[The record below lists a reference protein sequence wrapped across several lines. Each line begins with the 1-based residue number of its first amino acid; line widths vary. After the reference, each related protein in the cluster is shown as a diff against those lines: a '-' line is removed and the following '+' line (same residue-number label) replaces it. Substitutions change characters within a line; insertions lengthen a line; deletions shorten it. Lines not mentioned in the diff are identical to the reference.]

1 MTNPA
6 SSGGAGTVFEAKV
19 GASYLLSM
27 LLEVEA
33 RGLPGCRIES
43 VRLQRAEEG
52 FPLDDIVVHGVSR
65 EGVTASIEIQV
76 KRTLTFTASANE
88 FKNVVRQI
96 GAAFSRENL
105 GLSQHGFGIAIGRT
119 RQSKEPFYQ
128 DVLKWARNL
137 EDAVAFRSRVER
149 PGAANDAMRNFVAVF
164 SANLLEAGFA
174 SDDDTV
180 WRILRRTQ
188 ILQFDFDSEASATNE
203 SMRDR
208 SLRALNGSDAGD
220 ALNLWSRLTTLALDM
235 ASVGGSRTRAEL
247 VEELQTSFRLAGS
260 RSNAH
265 AMEVLFEE
273 SERAIAGFDN
283 TVGGITLERE
293 SRMDTIREALEQS
306 RYIEIRGDSG
316 VGKSG
321 LLHGLAASL
330 QSEARFLVF
339 TPNRV
344 IERGWLSLK
353 TTIAYDGDGRDL
365 MNELSLSGAGI
376 LFVDNLDFYS
386 PTEQE
391 TIKDLLIFAARHP
404 TMRVVATARTDFG
417 QVEPTWI
424 PREALTRF
432 GPAVTLQLSELDES
446 ELDELRLAAPTLRS
460 LLSDSHPAKKIV
472 RNLFRLS
479 RLSARRVDDPWPAT
493 ETQMARQWWE
503 TADGHVDSEL
513 RERARVLGKLARHF
527 LFSSEPFDSSTET
540 SGIIDALL
548 RSGSLREFGRDRIT
562 FRHDVLREWAIAN
575 LLYEERGFESVPD
588 LSVRTNPDQARGA
601 ELAARMAL
609 EDTEGISRWK
619 DLIGSLATSHET
631 WRRAV
636 ILAAVRS
643 EDSVRA
649 MITASLALL
658 ENDGALLRELIR
670 YVLAVEFES
679 GSQRLRD
686 AGITLGKIP
695 DGWKVPRGRSAGS
708 LIVWLTN
715 VVSYLPVPA
724 IPEVVKLFSAYIMGV
739 VGSDW
744 LTARLLPL
752 LLDWLL
758 LIEGEHDADPYGF
771 RNQIFGGKLS
781 QAEIKI
787 IEDECRTTFLFFC
800 KRTPDLAVRY
810 LLSFAGREHRDEIRI
825 DVLKTKG
832 SLPQAAPKEFADFAL
847 ETLIPEKEPRRRRN
861 HDYLPDRP
869 FEFIDIKFT
878 PSSPSQGPFLDLL
891 IHAPSEGLRLVRG
904 ILLHAIS
911 FDRGD
916 NEDTNA
922 IVVYRGGDSEA
933 YKWAEFYTWSRD
945 YGSSS
950 GLVVSALMA
959 LEAWGHRRIEEG
971 EDIETVITDVS
982 GSLQNC
988 ERSSAQLLVVTDILV
1003 SHWPASASAA
1013 IPFVGCPQLL
1023 CLDRTRPGSDNFE
1036 FPDLFGLKDIQT
1048 EPLGLVSTQDLKR
1061 RPSRRASLYDLLAP
1075 YTFHNEEYRPKL
1087 VNTLTLASERLG
1099 LPEKDSDLGDP
1110 RMMAIHALNVLN
1122 RTNWSE
1128 LKDENG
1134 SPTGKFEY
1142 RAPQAERQQMEPI
1155 QKEAAPR
1162 LEEHSLR
1169 TAILNELYVT
1179 PETTEEF
1186 LTVSLDWAK
1195 KHESVLDSK
1204 PDFDWD
1210 GNYSTML
1217 EAVVTVATLMA
1228 RSGSAEL
1235 LEKEGAWIR
1244 SIFDKAYG
1252 GRIDPVFSQREGLKF
1267 NPQAIAFVGQS
1278 FLLERSRQQDDDA
1291 RLLRFVASASYA
1303 PAHGYRAILALLF
1316 RLNVRWLPSIMRCAF
1331 EASVL
1336 VVESWNDSEEEK
1348 LAHRVAFDARI
1359 TARIDTELAWL
1370 RGQGSEPGWP
1380 KFPLKRATPRRRGI
1394 GRKPVEATAIANAD
1408 EVQERVNYHLAALW
1422 LGQHQQFFRG
1432 VPVPSW
1438 MSDIATTYIEWTLL
1452 ANGKGEDK
1460 TERFD
1465 RGPSEW
1471 NSVVWGLL
1479 PRCLGDREATA
1490 LWEYLEVLFND
1501 LPEEPLMSCLST
1513 FIRSADVVHFD
1524 DHMLSVSQLLTIRT
1538 YALDRIKTTRLFS
1551 WNNDRDETS
1560 VTTDMTD
1567 ILATFCFNT
1576 YNPFQPSKCYVPSG
1590 LVAGIDP
1597 FLPLLEKFIESWR
1610 SPFVTLMYLNL
1621 FEVAPRREQLWFVVG
1636 CTEKWLERFP
1646 QENRFW
1652 IEWNI
1657 GQRISLVLKKVF
1669 EDSPTAFAE
1678 ETIRERID
1686 SVISRLVGLGVPDA
1700 HELEQ
1705 KLFRIN
1711 S

>member
-1 MTNPA
+1 
-6 SSGGAGTVFEAKV
+6 
-19 GASYLLSM
+19 
-27 LLEVEA
+27 
-33 RGLPGCRIES
+33 
-43 VRLQRAEEG
+43 
-52 FPLDDIVVHGVSR
+52 
-65 EGVTASIEIQV
+65 
-76 KRTLTFTASANE
+76 
-88 FKNVVRQI
+88 
-96 GAAFSRENL
+96 
-105 GLSQHGFGIAIGRT
+105 
-119 RQSKEPFYQ
+119 
-128 DVLKWARNL
+128 LKWARNL
-137 EDAVAFRSRVER
+137 EDAVAFRSRLER

-265 AMEVLFEE
+265 AMEALFEE

-293 SRMDTIREALEQS
+293 SRTDTIREALEQS

-391 TIKDLLIFAARHP
+391 TIKDLLVFAARHP

-432 GPAVTLQLSELDES
+432 GPTVTVQLSELDER

-479 RLSARRVDDPWPAT
+479 RLSARKVDDPWPAT

-503 TADGHVDSEL
+503 SADGHVDSEL
-513 RERARVLGKLARHF
+513 RERARVLVKLARHF
-527 LFSSEPFDSSTET
+527 LFSSEPFDSSAET

-575 LLYEERGFESVPD
+575 LLYEDRGFQSVPD

-609 EDTEGISRWK
+609 EDPEGISRWK

-643 EDSVRA
+643 EDSVRTL
-649 MITASLALL
+649 ITASLALL
-658 ENDGALLRELIR
+658 ENDGTLLRELIR
-670 YVLAVEFES
+670 YVLAIEFES

-695 DGWKVPRGRSAGS
+695 DGWKVPRGRSADS

-715 VVSYLPVPA
+715 VVSYLPVSAVPDA
-724 IPEVVKLFSAYIMGV
+724 VKLFSTYIMGV

-771 RNQIFGGKLS
+771 RNQIFDGKLS

-832 SLPQAAPKEFADFAL
+832 TLCQAAPKEFADFAL
-847 ETLIPEKEPRRRRN
+847 ETLIPKKEPRRRRN
-861 HDYLPDRP
+861 HDYPPDRP

-916 NEDTNA
+916 REDTNA
-922 IVVYRGGDSEA
+922 IVVYRDGEA
-933 YKWAEFYTWSRD
+933 ESYKWAEFYTWSRD

-959 LEAWGHRRIEEG
+959 LEAWAHRRIEDG

-982 GSLQNC
+982 GPLQNG
-988 ERSSAQLLVVTDILV
+988 ERSSALLLVVTDILI

-1013 IPFVGCPQLL
+1013 VPFVGCPQLL
-1023 CLDRTRPGSDNFE
+1023 CLDRTRPGPDNFE

-1075 YTFHNEEYRPKL
+1075 YTFHNQECRPKL
-1087 VNTLTLASERLG
+1087 ENTLSVASERLG
-1099 LPEKDSDLGDP
+1099 VPEKDSDLGDP

-1122 RTNWSE
+1122 RANWNE

-1134 SPTGKFEY
+1134 NPTGKFEY
-1142 RAPQAERQQMEPI
+1142 RAPEAERQQMEPI
-1155 QKEAAPR
+1155 QTEAAPR

-1186 LTVSLDWAK
+1186 LTLSLDWGK

-1228 RSGSAEL
+1228 RNGSPEL

-1278 FLLERSRQQDDDA
+1278 FLLERSRQQTDDA

-1316 RLNVRWLPSIMRCAF
+1316 RLNVRWIPSVMRCAF

-1359 TARIDTELAWL
+1359 SARIDTELAWL
-1370 RGQGSEPGWP
+1370 RGYGPEPGWP
-1380 KFPLKRATPRRRGI
+1380 KFPTKRATPRRRGI
-1394 GRKPVEATAIANAD
+1394 GQKPVEATAIANAD
-1408 EVQERVNYHLAALW
+1408 EAQERVNYHLAALW

-1438 MSDIATTYIEWTLL
+1438 MSDIAITYIEWTLL

-1471 NSVVWGLL
+1471 NSVFWGLL
-1479 PRCLGDREATA
+1479 PRCLGDREAAA
-1490 LWEYLEVLFND
+1490 LWEYLEGLFND

-1551 WNNDRDETS
+1551 WNHDRDETS

-1567 ILATFCFNT
+1567 ILATLCFNT

-1652 IEWNI
+1652 IEWSI
-1657 GQRISLVLKKVF
+1657 GQRISLVLKKIF

-1705 KLFRIN
+1705 KLYRIN